1 MEPKSPALQVDSLS
15 SEPPGKPKVMVV
27 IVISKIQTYPVKFTG
42 ILILLK
48 WLLIDNNKP
57 VYTLVLTPT
66 VFAGTY
72 PDITH
77 STPTPKTSESGK
89 RLTPKAV
96 QPLQGTK
103 STKTRSPGP
112 AGMNYPVRKILT
124 PPIPAL
130 ESETPETK
138 EGGQPK
144 DSHREKLLLCSSD
157 FCSGRGIYTMQGE
170 LRKCNCLMGYSGD
183 FCEEAAHGPAP
194 GHIAL
199 SLTIALLVVLVIL
212 GAFVYF
218 RRERKLKR

>member
-1 MEPKSPALQVDSLS
+1 MP
-15 SEPPGKPKVMVV
+15 
-27 IVISKIQTYPVKFTG
+27 
-42 ILILLK
+42 
-48 WLLIDNNKP
+48 
-57 VYTLVLTPT
+57 
-66 VFAGTY
+66 
-72 PDITH
+72 
-77 STPTPKTSESGK
+77 ESGK
-89 RLTPKAV
+89 RLTAKAV

-103 STKTRSPGP
+103 STKTRSPGSE
-112 AGMNYPVRKILT
+112 GMNYPVRKMLT

-130 ESETPETK
+130 ESKTPETK

-157 FCSGRGIYTMQGE
+157 FCNGRGICTMQGE

-194 GHIAL
+194 GHIAP

-218 RRERKLKR
+218 RREQKLKRWAATFDLMGECYSKGGLLNKTKIRLMRLEVWIHCRNFFSEERFEQWSRLIC